1 MGKMD
6 KYKLLEE
13 DERSTRSKTKLGL
26 KILGFCFCA
35 MFLGSVLLNVYYL
48 RNMTKDKSV
57 VHTGHI
63 SKHGPE
69 LTMTKNSKRNN
80 MGMNLKNTVRKSS
93 HVDLKKIVN
102 QDDALRAA
110 VAKIQIQQDDCT
122 EDCGYEI
129 LGTALICGAYYSD
142 EDDWIDCM
150 ITYTSYDCFDC
161 LCELLEAEEG
171 YSCSVN
177 DKKKMNQKAK
187 LVKPTKN
194 VGACEGGADCGDG
207 WCCYDTDYPVCC
219 PDTDFYTNWCAVDAD
234 SCPQSSKTLP
244 KMAAKK
250 KLLKSMK
257 MIGDEQCDGTDCG
270 NGWCCNDDDYSICC
284 PICDDGTQWCAGCPD
299 DCPDCVINNIRDMA
313 ANK

>member
-102 QDDALRAA
+102 QDDALRVA

-122 EDCGYEI
+122 
-129 LGTALICGAYYSD
+129 D

-161 LCELLEAEEG
+161 LCELLETEEG

-187 LVKPTKN
+187 LVKPTKP
-194 VGACEGGADCGDG
+194 CEGGADCGDG
-207 WCCYDTDYPVCC
+207 WCCYD
-219 PDTDFYTNWCAVDAD
+219 A
-234 SCPQSSKTLP
+234 
-244 KMAAKK
+244 
-250 KLLKSMK
+250 
-257 MIGDEQCDGTDCG
+257 
-270 NGWCCNDDDYSICC
+270 
-284 PICDDGTQWCAGCPD
+284 
-299 DCPDCVINNIRDMA
+299 
-313 ANK
+313 